1 MQGKTLALLA
11 GTVLA
16 LCSTAF
22 LVTAEPAR
30 GADSPVPMQGTDA
43 GGGTGWMAHRA
54 DVRRGRGIHA
64 SPAVRASVM
73 DLRAIDRLYAAAG
86 RTKELPAFYRD
97 VLVRTQ
103 NPMLRNFIYLRL
115 ARLQS
120 APAQP
125 EAAIATL
132 RQSLDENLKRAEPNV
147 PNG

>member
-1 MQGKTLALLA
+1 MQRKPLILLA

-30 GADSPVPMQGTDA
+30 DGDSPVPMQGTDA

-54 DVRRGRGIHA
+54 DGRRGHGIHA
-64 SPAVRASVM
+64 SPAVRASLM
-73 DLRAIDRLYAAAG
+73 DLRAIDRLYTAGG

-97 VLVRTQ
+97 VLAKTQ

-125 EAAIATL
+125 DAAIATL
-132 RQSLDENLKRAEPNV
+132 RQSLDENLKRAEPKA
-147 PNG
+147 PHG

>member
-22 LVTAEPAR
+22 PVTAEPAR
-30 GADSPVPMQGTDA
+30 DGDNPVPMQGTD
-43 GGGTGWMAHRA
+43 GGGGAGWMAHRA
-54 DVRRGRGIHA
+54 DGRRGRGIHA

-97 VLVRTQ
+97 VLAKTR

-115 ARLQS
+115 ARLES
-120 APAQP
+120 TPAQP
-125 EAAIATL
+125 ETAIATL